1 MSTAGWQ
8 RRYAELAERLP
19 DVVRRARPVL
29 CGLGVCIDAYVR
41 LEAIVNVLDD
51 AAGPAAG
58 ELRKRLIER
67 AGHGIGGEI
76 RVDWQEG
83 PAWLGVRLR
92 PPFGLGGT
100 GAQAAQ
106 TLAVLGAPTLLAL
119 SDRSAAQI
127 ALIHPEVRVAGP
139 EGDVPVRMIESS
151 AGHSKPPHYIIEFT
165 AGAPVA
171 GVVPP
176 RSSRV
181 IVCFDPDPLEPDPW
195 FAPASVELAA
205 TAGAAILSGFN
216 ELPEGVLPEVL
227 AWVRPLADAWRAARV
242 PWIHLE
248 LGDFPHPAGMQ
259 EVLLGLAGSC
269 TSLGLSQSELV
280 QLVREDG
287 SVADRALSLAER
299 FALDRVAV
307 HADRFALALTRGDPE
322 LELEALMTGSL
333 LAATRAWRGQIAVPA
348 GCPSDAEFSEPP
360 GPAISRRGDWHVVCC
375 ATPYL
380 PRPAATIGLGDTFL
394 AGTLLVLS
402 QPAGQRSTIPSRLKE
417 TTV

>member
-1 MSTAGWQ
+1 MSAADWQ
-8 RRYAELAERLP
+8 RRYAELAKGLP

-41 LEAIVNVLDD
+41 LEAIVKVLDD
-51 AAGPAAG
+51 SAGPAAT

-67 AGHGIGGEI
+67 ARRGIGGEI

-83 PAWLGVRLR
+83 PAWLGGRLR
-92 PPFGLGGT
+92 PPLGLGGT

-119 SDRSAAQI
+119 SDRSTAQI

-139 EGDVPVRMIESS
+139 DGVVPVRMIESS
-151 AGHSKPPHYIIEFT
+151 AGRSKPPHYIVEFT
-165 AGAPVA
+165 AGEPVA
-171 GVVPP
+171 DFVLP

-181 IVCFDPDPLEPDPW
+181 IICFNADPLEPDRC
-195 FAPASVELAA
+195 FETASVELAA
-205 TAGAAILSGFN
+205 SAGAAILSGFN
-216 ELPEGVLPEVL
+216 ELPEGMLPEVL
-227 AWVRPLADAWRAARV
+227 GRVRPLADAWRAAGV

-259 EVLLGLAGSC
+259 DVLLGLADSA
-269 TSLGLSQSELV
+269 TALGLSQSELW
-280 QLVREDG
+280 QLVPEGD
-287 SVADRALSLAER
+287 SVADRARSLAER

-307 HADRFALALTRGDPE
+307 HADRFALALTRGDPDV
-322 LELEALMTGSL
+322 ELEALMTGSL
-333 LAATRAWRGQIAVPA
+333 LAATRAWQGRIAIPER
-348 GCPSDAEFSEPP
+348 CPPGAEFSRPPEPTI
-360 GPAISRRGDWHVVCC
+360 ARRGHWNVVCC

-380 PRPAATIGLGDTFL
+380 PQPAATIGLGDTFL

-402 QPAGQRSTIPSRLKE
+402 QSAGQPSATLSRLKE